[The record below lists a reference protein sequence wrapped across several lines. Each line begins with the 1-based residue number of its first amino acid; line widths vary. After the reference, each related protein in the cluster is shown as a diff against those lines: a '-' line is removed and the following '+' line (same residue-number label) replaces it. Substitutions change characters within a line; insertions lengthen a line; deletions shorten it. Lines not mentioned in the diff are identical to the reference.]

1 MTSLLDKLN
10 EKQREAVLHFGRPL
24 LILAGAGSG
33 KTRVITSKIA
43 YLIKE
48 RKFDPKSI
56 LAVTFTNK
64 AAEEMK
70 QRAEDMEADAKNVMI
85 KTFHSYGAWLLR
97 NNAHLIGLNRYFL
110 IYDDNDKLKILK
122 EIAGGIIKR
131 EELKQFAYWI
141 SRAKDSCIE
150 PDGNTEKITLH
161 SEFKKIYR
169 MYEDYL
175 KEAGNVDFGDLIML
189 PVNMLK
195 NYPEIRLR
203 TRQRFRV
210 ILVDEYQDSNRAQF
224 ELLKQLYD
232 GSTYICVVGDEDQ
245 SIYRFRGAEIDNILS
260 FPEYFKGSE
269 TIRLEQN
276 YRSTETILD
285 VASSVVVN
293 NKNRLGKNLWT
304 SLGTGSPVELVYL
317 DDQDKEAEFCGEV
330 VADKNYSGTAV
341 LYRTN
346 SQSRA
351 FEEYFMNNGI
361 PYRVVGTKRF
371 YEREEVKDAVAYL
384 ALLVN
389 PFDTVS
395 FKRVI
400 NKPSRGIGAKTLE
413 ALLKVGGLKG
423 NQNITATN
431 LLKQAEEGMKYISGR
446 GAHGVKSFLELI
458 DFLKEKMT
466 SVSVAELVH
475 LVILK
480 TGLFVLYNEKD
491 TETGSSKADNLNEL
505 VNGASGY
512 GTGMDELLRFL
523 ENVSLDPDKEN
534 PYSKSD
540 AVTLIT
546 LHNTKGLEFDRV
558 VITGLEKNIFP
569 HYSNSQSEEELE
581 EERRL
586 FYVGITRA
594 KKKLYLTS
602 CRIRRR
608 FGRIET
614 QTPSQFIDEIPKEFV
629 SINDRRVH
637 SEVADYPVGSLV
649 YHYDYG
655 TGIIINNWYNNGRL
669 HVAVRF
675 QSGRIGRFIPQYTNL
690 ERIMSY
696 D

>member
-1 MTSLLDKLN
+1 MNSLLKRLN
-10 EKQREAVLHFGRPL
+10 DKQREAVLHFGRPL

-33 KTRVITSKIA
+33 KTRVIITKIA

-70 QRAEDMEADAKNVMI
+70 QRAGDIETGAKDVMI
-85 KTFHSYGAWLLR
+85 KTFHSFGAWILR
-97 NNAHLIGLNRYFL
+97 NNAHLIGLSRYFV

-122 EIAGGIIKR
+122 EVAGERIKR

-150 PDGNTEKITLH
+150 PDGNTETITLH
-161 SEFKKIYR
+161 SEFKEIYTR
-169 MYEDYL
+169 YQKYL
-175 KEAGNVDFGDLIML
+175 KETGNVDFGDLIML
-189 PVNMLK
+189 PVNVLK

-232 GSTYICVVGDEDQ
+232 GSNYICVVGDEDQ

-260 FPEYFKGSE
+260 FPEYFKDSE

-276 YRSTETILD
+276 YRSTKNILN

-304 SLGTGSPVELVYL
+304 SLGIGSPVELVYL
-317 DDQDKEAEFCGEV
+317 DDQDKEAEYCGEV
-330 VADKNYSGTAV
+330 VADGDYGSTAI

-351 FEEYFMNNGI
+351 FEEYFMNNGV

-371 YEREEVKDAVAYL
+371 YEREEVKDAVAYIS
-384 ALLVN
+384 LLVN
-389 PFDTVS
+389 PADRVS

-400 NKPSRGIGAKTLE
+400 NKPPRGVGAKTLE
-413 ALLKVGGLKG
+413 ALLGKG
-423 NQNITATN
+423 RLESGRDTARIN
-431 LLKQAEEGMKYISGR
+431 LLKSAEEGIKYVSGR
-446 GAHGVKSFLELI
+446 AARGVKSFLELV
-458 DFLKEKMT
+458 DFFKAKIE
-466 SVSVAELVH
+466 SVPVPELVR

-480 TGLFVLYNEKD
+480 TGLFAMYNEKD
-491 TETGSSKADNLNEL
+491 TNTGSSKADNLNEL

-512 GTGMDELLRFL
+512 GTGMDELVRFL

-534 PYSKSD
+534 PYIESN

-546 LHNTKGLEFDRV
+546 LHNTKGLEFERV
-558 VITGLEKNIFP
+558 IITGLEQGIFP
-569 HYSNSQSEEELE
+569 HYSNSKGEEELE

-608 FGRIET
+608 FGRVET
-614 QTPSQFIDEIPKEFV
+614 QTPSQFINEIPGEFITISDMRTYKEDTV
-629 SINDRRVH
+629 
-637 SEVADYPVGSLV
+637 YPVGTVV
-649 YHYDYG
+649 YHYEYG
-655 TGIIINNWYNNGRL
+655 TGIITENWYNNGRL
-669 HVAVRF
+669 HVTVRF
-675 QSGRIGRFIPQYTNL
+675 QSGRTGHFIPRYTRL
-690 ERIMSY
+690 ERVMSY

>member
-1 MTSLLDKLN
+1 
-10 EKQREAVLHFGRPL
+10 
-24 LILAGAGSG
+24 
-33 KTRVITSKIA
+33 
-43 YLIKE
+43 
-48 RKFDPKSI
+48 
-56 LAVTFTNK
+56 

-70 QRAEDMEADAKNVMI
+70 QRAGDMEAGAGNAVI
-85 KTFHSYGAWLLR
+85 KTFHSFGAWLLR

-110 IYDDNDKLKILK
+110 IYDDNDRLKVLK
-122 EIAGGIIKR
+122 DVAGDIKR

-141 SRAKDSCIE
+141 SRAKDSCIG
-150 PDGNTEKITLH
+150 PDENTEKITLH
-161 SEFKKIYR
+161 SDFRQVYGKYQKHLR
-169 MYEDYL
+169 
-175 KEAGNVDFGDLIML
+175 EAGNVDFGDLIML
-189 PVNMLK
+189 PINMLK
-195 NYPEIRLR
+195 NNPEIRKR
-203 TRQRFRV
+203 TRQRFKV

-232 GSTYICVVGDEDQ
+232 GTNYICVVGDEDQ

-276 YRSTETILD
+276 YRSTKKILNF
-285 VASSVVVN
+285 ASSVVVN
-293 NKNRLGKNLWT
+293 NKNRLGKKLWT
-304 SLGTGSPVELVYL
+304 SLGVGSDVELVYL

-330 VADKNYSGTAV
+330 VADKNYTGTAV

-351 FEEYFMNNGI
+351 FEEYFMNHGI

-389 PFDTVS
+389 PFDSVS

-400 NKPSRGIGAKTLE
+400 NKPSRGVGVKTLKTLTHRE
-413 ALLKVGGLKG
+413 DYKEELKG
-423 NQNITATN
+423 SMNTPRVN
-431 LLKQAEEGMKYISGR
+431 LLEQAEKGLQNISGR
-446 GAHGVKSFLELI
+446 GARGVKSFLETVKY
-458 DFLKEKMT
+458 LKRRAA
-466 SVSVAELVH
+466 SVPVAELVRM
-475 LVILK
+475 VNIK
-480 TGLFVLYNEKD
+480 TGLFDLYNEKD
-491 TETGSSKADNLNEL
+491 AETGGSKVDNLNEL
-505 VNGASGY
+505 INGASGY

-534 PYSKSD
+534 PYKKSG

-546 LHNTKGLEFDRV
+546 LHNTKGLEFERV
-558 VITGLEKNIFP
+558 VITGLEEGIFP
-569 HYSNSQSEEELE
+569 HYSNSKSEEELE

-594 KKKLYLTS
+594 KNKLYLTS

-608 FGRIET
+608 FGKTENQI
-614 QTPSQFIDEIPKEFV
+614 PSQFLDEIPAGFV
-629 SINDRRVH
+629 KTTDRCIRAGNM
-637 SEVADYPVGSLV
+637 EYPVGSVV
-649 YHYDYG
+649 YHYEYG
-655 TGIIINNWYNNGRL
+655 TGIITDNWYNNGML

-675 QSGRIGRFIPQYTNL
+675 QSGRIGKFIPRYTQL
-690 ERIMSY
+690 ERIKNY